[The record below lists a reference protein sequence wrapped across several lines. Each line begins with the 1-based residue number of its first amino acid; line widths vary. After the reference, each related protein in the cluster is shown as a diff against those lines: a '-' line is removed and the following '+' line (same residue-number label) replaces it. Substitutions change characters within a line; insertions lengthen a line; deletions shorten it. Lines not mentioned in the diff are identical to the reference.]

1 MNIFNDFR
9 QEVLTALEG
18 LQATE
23 PRLKGC
29 EMLAVTLEAPRDPS
43 HGDFSTNAAMVLSK
57 QAGMK
62 PREIADLLCGA
73 LRRDSRFEKVEVA
86 GPGFINLRLTADF
99 WRGALAAI
107 LADADQYGVSKIG
120 AGIRVSIEYV
130 SANPTGPMHVGH
142 TRGAVFGDTLAN
154 LMEKAGYQVCREYYI
169 NDAGGQVDVL
179 ARSAYLR
186 YREALGEDIGEI
198 PEGLY
203 PGDYLKPVGRAI
215 AARDGGKW
223 LSEPEE
229 KRIEFFA
236 NFAVIEMMKLIKDDL
251 RSLNIVHDT
260 FFSER
265 ILHHNAESVK
275 PIQDYFRDLG
285 FDTDDYFSRRGDPDK
300 SAVEAAVHALK
311 QKDLIYNG
319 VLEPPKGKLPDDWE
333 PRPQTLFRAT
343 QFGDDVD
350 RALKKSDGSS
360 TYFASDIAYHHD
372 KFRRGYSHMIDV
384 FGADHGGYVK
394 RMTAAV
400 AALTGGKGVLDVKI
414 CQLVRLLRN
423 GEQVKMSKRSGNFV
437 TLREVVDEVGPDA
450 VRFMMLYR
458 KNDAPL
464 DFDFAKVTEQSRDN
478 PVFYVQYAHARICS
492 VLRNAQD
499 AFPGF
504 LTETAD
510 LLLLRD
516 ETELSLI
523 RLMAAWPRMVETAAQ
538 MHEPHRIA
546 FYAHDLA
553 SAFHGLWNKG
563 NDDPQLRFI
572 VSGQKDVT
580 LARLALIRAIKGVI
594 ASALAIL
601 GVAAQ
606 EEMR

>member
-1 MNIFNDFR
+1 MNIFNDLR
-9 QEVLTALEG
+9 CEVIAALEA
-18 LQATE
+18 LQADE

-29 EMLAVTLEAPRDPS
+29 DTQAVTLEAPRDPS
-43 HGDFSTNAAMVLSK
+43 HGDFATNAALVLASPS
-57 QAGMK
+57 GMK
-62 PREIADLLCGA
+62 PREIADLLTAA
-73 LRRDSRFEKVEVA
+73 LRCSARIETVEIA
-86 GPGFINLRLTADF
+86 GPGFINLRLTTDY
-99 WRGALAAI
+99 WHKVLAGI
-107 LADADQYGVSKIG
+107 LREATRYGVSAIG
-120 AGIRVSIEYV
+120 AGNRVNIEYV

-154 LMEKAGYQVCREYYI
+154 LMQSAGYEVCREYYI

-179 ARSAYLR
+179 ARSAFLR
-186 YREALGEDIGEI
+186 YREALGEAIGDI

-203 PGDYLKPVGRAI
+203 PGDYLVPVGQQLKSEYGDALRAMPEAQWLPVVRD
-215 AARDGGKW
+215 AALKAMMALIREDLAALGI
-223 LSEPEE
+223 
-229 KRIEFFA
+229 RHD
-236 NFAVIEMMKLIKDDL
+236 NFY
-251 RSLNIVHDT
+251 
-260 FFSER
+260 SER
-265 ILHHNAESVK
+265 ALHESGAIEK
-275 PIQDYFRDLG
+275 TLAFL
-285 FDTDDYFSRRGDPDK
+285 
-300 SAVEAAVHALK
+300 EA
-311 QKDLIYNG
+311 QGLIYVG
-319 VLEPPKGKLPDDWE
+319 VLEPPKGKTPDDWE

-350 RALKKSDGSS
+350 RALKKSDGSW
-360 TYFASDIAYHHD
+360 TYFAPDIAYHFE
-372 KFRRGYSHMIDV
+372 KFQRGYAQMIDV

-400 AALTGGKGVLDVKI
+400 AAITGGKGALDVKI
-414 CQLVRLLRN
+414 CQLVRLLRD

-437 TLREVVDEVGPDA
+437 TLREVVDEVGRDA

-464 DFDFAKVTEQSRDN
+464 DFDFARVTEQSKDN

-492 VLRNAQD
+492 VLRNAAGTFPDLDQAKLDTGNVDLSLLAD
-499 AFPGF
+499 A
-504 LTETAD
+504 
-510 LLLLRD
+510 D
-516 ETELSLI
+516 ELALI
-523 RLMAAWPRMVETAAQ
+523 RLLAAWPRMVETAAQ

-546 FYAHDLA
+546 FYVHDLA

-563 NDDPQLRFI
+563 NENPQMRFI

-601 GVAAQ
+601 GVEPL